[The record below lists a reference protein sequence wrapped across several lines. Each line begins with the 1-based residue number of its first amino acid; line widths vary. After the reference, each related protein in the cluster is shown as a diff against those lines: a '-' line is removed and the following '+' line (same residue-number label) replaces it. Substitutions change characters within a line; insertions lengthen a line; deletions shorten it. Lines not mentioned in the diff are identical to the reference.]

1 MRTESQNKV
10 LRKHLESGKSIA
22 PMQALNQFG
31 IYRLASRINNLR
43 NDGMNI
49 ISEMVY
55 AHPVRYAKYYLPK
68 RKRK

>member
-1 MRTESQNKV
+1 MKTESQNKV

-22 PMQALNQFG
+22 PMQALNRFG

-49 ISEMVY
+49 ISEMIY

-68 RKRK
+68 QKRK